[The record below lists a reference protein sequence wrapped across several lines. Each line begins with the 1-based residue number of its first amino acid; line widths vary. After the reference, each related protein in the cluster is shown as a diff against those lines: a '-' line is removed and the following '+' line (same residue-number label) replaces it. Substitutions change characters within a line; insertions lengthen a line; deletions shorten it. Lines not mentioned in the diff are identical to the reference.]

1 VPGNPPR
8 VSRRRLLQGAA
19 APLAAAS
26 CGRTGK
32 ARPNILV
39 ILTDQQHWETI
50 AARGAGHVRTP
61 ALDELARRSTSFA
74 HSYCASPLSGPSRS
88 AILTGRMP
96 SETGVT
102 DNGLAVRDGI
112 PNLGQW
118 FTENSDYETFYA
130 GKWHL
135 PRPFGRAI
143 PGFRALPGGI
153 GGEGGL
159 GDAAVSRACEDFL
172 RLRVSQKPFLLV
184 VSFLQPHDIC
194 EWLRLNLRDPGKLR
208 YPELAEQLPP
218 LPENFA
224 YDPNEPELLRRR
236 RDENEPARG
245 RWSLEQWRYYL
256 WSYFRL
262 VERVDAEIGRIL
274 RALADTRRLKE
285 TVIVFTSD
293 HGEGLARHQTVR
305 KGTSYEEAAKVPLMI
320 SWPGVFPED
329 RHDMTNLVS
338 GVDLAPTLCE
348 CAGIDPPPRMAGRS
362 LRPLLEGKTS
372 WPERFLVGEIPPNA
386 GRFVRSRRYKYAV
399 FAGDPVRQLFDLE
412 RDPGETRNLVTDSQR
427 ASVLAEHQR
436 LLREWEGRL
445 EPAPGL
451 PKALWL

>member
-1 VPGNPPR
+1 MPGSPPL
-8 VSRRRLLQGAA
+8 SRRRLLQGAA

-26 CGRTGK
+26 C
-32 ARPNILV
+32 ARLGEAAPNIVV
-39 ILTDQQHWETI
+39 ILTDQQHLETI

-74 HSYCASPLSGPSRS
+74 LSYCANPLSSPSRS
-88 AILTGRMP
+88 ALLTGRMP

-102 DNGLAVRDGI
+102 DNGLAVRAGI

-118 FTENSDYETFYA
+118 FSENSDYETFYA

-135 PRPFGRAI
+135 PRAFGRALS
-143 PGFRALPGGI
+143 GFRPLPGGI
-153 GGEGGL
+153 GGQGNL
-159 GDAAVSRACEDFL
+159 GDGAVSRACEDFL

-184 VSFLQPHDIC
+184 ASFLQPHDIC

-208 YPELAEQLPP
+208 YPELAAQLPP

-224 YDPNEPELLRRR
+224 YDPNEPELVRRR
-236 RDENEPARG
+236 RDEGEAALG
-245 RWSLEQWRYYL
+245 RWGLEHWRYYL

-262 VERVDAEIGRIL
+262 VEMVDAEIGRIL
-274 RALADTRRLKE
+274 RALADTRRLKN
-285 TVIVFTSD
+285 TVVVLTSD

-305 KGTSYEEAAKVPLMI
+305 KNTPYDEAAKVPLLV

-329 RHDMTNLVS
+329 KQDTLNLVS
-338 GVDLAPTLCE
+338 GVDLVPTLCD

-372 WPERFLVGEIPPNA
+372 WPERYLVGEIAPNA
-386 GRFVRSRRYKYAV
+386 GRFVRSRRYKYV
-399 FAGDPVRQLFDLE
+399 TFAGDPVRQLFDLE
-412 RDPGETRNLVTDSQR
+412 RDPGETRNLVTDSEY

-451 PKALWL
+451 SQAPWL